1 HSNGRRCSG
10 PGDAGLADASEA
22 ARQPCSCGLSTPL
35 DVGAELCELRLEI
48 LVAAVDEA
56 HTVHAGRPLSGERSD
71 QVAEA
76 GAQVGNDEFG
86 GVQLARSGDHRR
98 MAEVAAT
105 EAARRPAEALPV
117 RLNGRAH

>member
-1 HSNGRRCSG
+1 MLVSRTLPRRRG
-10 PGDAGLADASEA
+10 NP
-22 ARQPCSCGLSTPL
+22 ARGLSTSL

-117 RLNGRAH
+117 RLNGRAHLVERLRVT